1 MLNFFRLHSFYD
13 YYGTTHIKICEVPHL
28 DLSWKLYNFEVQR
41 YPFHL
46 LRSEM
51 LDVSYFIY
59 ESLLTATITYEI

>member
-28 DLSWKLYNFEVQR
+28 DPSFEVQR
-41 YPFHL
+41 YPFHF